1 MCPGKFRSGIWEWG
15 SSRNGAVVNSLAYCV
30 DMTGPVLGGCE
41 EGPIGYSADVTGPNV
56 RLEYT
61 MHPDSRAPQLPRGT
75 GSHMAPL
82 RGSAL
87 VVHLPSNGG
96 GPSMS
101 TPRAKTYLPPGGRCY
116 DCRQCGHLSY
126 TSQHEDDMNRALS
139 KAQAIRERLGGSA
152 SMGRRFPAKPKGMW
166 WSTYRRLR
174 ASSEDMWVACLHAG
188 LRRHAGKAAR
198 RTQ

>member
-1 MCPGKFRSGIWEWG
+1 MCDWNI
-15 SSRNGAVVNSLAYCV
+15 
-30 DMTGPVLGGCE
+30 
-41 EGPIGYSADVTGPNV
+41 
-56 RLEYT
+56 
-61 MHPDSRAPQLPRGT
+61 RAPRQP
-75 GSHMAPL
+75 
-82 RGSAL
+82 SASITAVEL
-87 VVHLPSNGG
+87 VPTWPHFG
-96 GPSMS
+96 GPRWWFICPA
-101 TPRAKTYLPPGGRCY
+101 TVGGQACRRRVRKLYLPPGGRCY
-116 DCRQCGHLSY
+116 ACRQCGHLSY

>member
-1 MCPGKFRSGIWEWG
+1 VPRKVSIWYLGMGELQKRSSCEQPCVLCRHDR
-15 SSRNGAVVNSLAYCV
+15 SS
-30 DMTGPVLGGCE
+30 MGGCE
-41 EGPIGYSADVTGPNV
+41 EDPIGYSADVTGPNV

-152 SMGRRFPAKPKGMW
+152 SLGRRFPAKPKGMW

-188 LRRHAGKAAR
+188 PVACG
-198 RTQ
+198 

>member
-1 MCPGKFRSGIWEWG
+1 M
-15 SSRNGAVVNSLAYCV
+15 
-30 DMTGPVLGGCE
+30 GGCE

-96 GPSMS
+96 GAKHVDAACENCICRPGADA
-101 TPRAKTYLPPGGRCY
+101 TPA
-116 DCRQCGHLSY
+116 
-126 TSQHEDDMNRALS
+126 
-139 KAQAIRERLGGSA
+139 A
-152 SMGRRFPAKPKGMW
+152 S
-166 WSTYRRLR
+166 
-174 ASSEDMWVACLHAG
+174 VA
-188 LRRHAGKAAR
+188 
-198 RTQ
+198 T

>member
-1 MCPGKFRSGIWEWG
+1 M
-15 SSRNGAVVNSLAYCV
+15 
-30 DMTGPVLGGCE
+30 GGCE
-41 EGPIGYSADVTGPNV
+41 EVPIGYSADVTGPNV

-101 TPRAKTYLPPGGRCY
+101 TPRAKTVSAARGQMLRLPPVWPPKLY
-116 DCRQCGHLSY
+116 Q
-126 TSQHEDDMNRALS
+126 
-139 KAQAIRERLGGSA
+139 SA
-152 SMGRRFPAKPKGMW
+152 
-166 WSTYRRLR
+166 
-174 ASSEDMWVACLHAG
+174 
-188 LRRHAGKAAR
+188 
-198 RTQ
+198 